1 MRLEW
6 EREERGKEKVVKKK
20 GRKVKRSQGERGK
33 VGDVRKINC
42 KGNGSKVS
50 ENIK

>member
-1 MRLEW
+1 MRPEW
-6 EREERGKEKVVKKK
+6 EREERGKEKAVKIK
-20 GRKVKRSQGERGK
+20 GRKAKRSQGERGK
-33 VGDVRKINC
+33 VGDARKTNC